1 MRYITDIPNGDHNP
15 RMTMITVTV
24 RSLTLTVIALGD
36 DDETPNHAPGLVDY
50 DQPGVY
56 FYRDRFWMV
65 YPS

>member
-1 MRYITDIPNGDHNP
+1 
-15 RMTMITVTV
+15 MTMITVTV